1 MEGLSLQ
8 YRENQQSDLIGL
20 FKGVEWQ
27 VMLSGCINA
36 DRNHSLERIDGLVAR
51 WHSMASKKAS
61 LQIGLIGILV
71 SSNGLHAHL
80 LLIGKNRYG
89 FTLNNLDEEQVDTLQ
104 RLWTGLLGGTCRL
117 SKVYDIEGVN
127 QYIVN
132 KNLINRYTAV
142 LSPRGMPLLN
152 KCRRKNA
159 EQNSTCR

>member
-8 YRENQQSDLIGL
+8 YRENQQADLMEF

-27 VMLSGCINA
+27 AMLSGCINA
-36 DRNHSLERIDGLVAR
+36 DRNHSLDRIDGLVAR

-61 LQIGLIGILV
+61 LQIGLIGVLV

-80 LLIGKNRYG
+80 LLIGKSRYG
-89 FTLNNLDEEQVDTLQ
+89 LTLNDLDEEQIDAFQ

-117 SKVYDIEGVN
+117 SEVYDIEGVN
-127 QYIVN
+127 EYIVN
-132 KNLINRYTAV
+132 KNLINRYVAV

-152 KCRRKNA
+152 RFRRKNA
-159 EQNSTCR
+159 EQNSTCH

>member
-1 MEGLSLQ
+1 ME
-8 YRENQQSDLIGL
+8 L
-20 FKGVEWQ
+20 FQGVEWQ
-27 VMLSGCINA
+27 AMLSGCINA
-36 DRNHSLERIDGLVAR
+36 DKNHSLERIDVLVAR

-159 EQNSTCR
+159 EQNSTCH

>member
-8 YRENQQSDLIGL
+8 YRENQQADLTGL
-20 FKGVEWQ
+20 FQGVEWQ
-27 VMLSGCINA
+27 AMLSGCINA

-51 WHSMASKKAS
+51 WHSMASRKAS

-89 FTLNNLDEEQVDTLQ
+89 LTLVDLDEEQVDTLQ

-117 SKVYDIEGVN
+117 SKVYDLEGVKE
-127 QYIVN
+127 YIVS
-132 KNLINRYTAV
+132 KNLINRYATV

-152 KCRRKNA
+152 KIRRKNA
-159 EQNSTCR
+159 EQNSACY

>member
-8 YRENQQSDLIGL
+8 YRENQQADLIGL

-27 VMLSGCINA
+27 AMLSGCINA
-36 DRNHSLERIDGLVAR
+36 DKNHSLERIDGLVAR

-61 LQIGLIGILV
+61 LQIGLIGVLV

-89 FTLNNLDEEQVDTLQ
+89 LTLIDLDEEQVDTLQ

-152 KCRRKNA
+152 KIRRRNA
-159 EQNSTCR
+159 EQNGTCH

>member
-8 YRENQQSDLIGL
+8 YRENQQADLMEL
-20 FKGVEWQ
+20 FQGVEWQ
-27 VMLSGCINA
+27 MMLSGCINA
-36 DRNHSLERIDGLVAR
+36 DKNKTLERTDGLVAR

-117 SKVYDIEGVN
+117 SKVHALEGVKE
-127 QYIVN
+127 YIVN

-152 KCRRKNA
+152 KIRRKNA
-159 EQNSTCR
+159 ESYQGSH

>member
-8 YRENQQSDLIGL
+8 YRENQQADLMEL
-20 FKGVEWQ
+20 FQGVEWQ
-27 VMLSGCINA
+27 AMLSGCINA
-36 DRNHSLERIDGLVAR
+36 DKNHSLERIDGLVAR

-61 LQIGLIGILV
+61 LQIGLIGVLV

-89 FTLNNLDEEQVDTLQ
+89 LTLIDLDEEQADTLQ

-117 SKVYDIEGVN
+117 SKVYALEGVKE
-127 QYIVN
+127 YIVN

-152 KCRRKNA
+152 KIRRKNA
-159 EQNSTCR
+159 ESYQGSH